1 MIAPPSRWAIR
12 AAHLVSLVVLPSA
25 LWRVGLVLGFS
36 MGGIEHG
43 APVHVTG
50 WEAVYVLGLS
60 VVTEGL
66 ALLTLGLVRP
76 WGERFPRRLVLGL
89 AGFGV
94 ISLALLW
101 GYAFRDFP
109 NVGEGSDA
117 LQFSDAGHVLLMVC
131 YTPLLLWAP
140 LLAAVTLNYA
150 RRTNVAGSEADGD
163 GRVHTQRRD
172 AVEARVEAD
181 RNRAR
186 GRLARVQDHERRE
199 GDAGG
204 RLAADRHCVP
214 TAVDRDGIS
223 VRVRPLD
230 RE

>member
-117 LQFSDAGHVLLMVC
+117 LRFTDAGSVLLFVC
-131 YTPLLLWAP
+131 YAPLLLWAP
-140 LLAAVTLNYA
+140 LLAAVTFDYA
-150 RRTNVAGSEADGD
+150 RRTK
-163 GRVHTQRRD
+163 RVCRR
-172 AVEARVEAD
+172 
-181 RNRAR
+181 
-186 GRLARVQDHERRE
+186 RRE
-199 GDAGG
+199 TIASAP
-204 RLAADRHCVP
+204 RAIR
-214 TAVDRDGIS
+214 R
-223 VRVRPLD
+223 
-230 RE
+230 

>member
-76 WGERFPRRLVLGL
+76 WGERFPRRFVLGL

-140 LLAAVTLNYA
+140 LLAAVTLDYA

-163 GRVHTQRRD
+163 GRGHTSRQPGPRFVTVSSSRTTLSSGVPVLPPPS
-172 AVEARVEAD
+172 AASVA
-181 RNRAR
+181 RAR
-186 GRLARVQDHERRE
+186 ARRHPPVRR
-199 GDAGG
+199 
-204 RLAADRHCVP
+204 
-214 TAVDRDGIS
+214 
-223 VRVRPLD
+223 
-230 RE
+230 

>member
-1 MIAPPSRWAIR
+1 MIAPPSRWAVR

-76 WGERFPRRLVLGL
+76 WGERFPRRFVLGL

-94 ISLALLW
+94 IALTLLW

-117 LQFSDAGHVLLMVC
+117 LRFSDAGHVLLVVC
-131 YTPLLLWAP
+131 YSPLLLWAP
-140 LLAAVTLNYA
+140 LLAAVTLDYA
-150 RRTNVAGSEADGD
+150 RRPATRHGGAP
-163 GRVHTQRRD
+163 
-172 AVEARVEAD
+172 
-181 RNRAR
+181 RAR
-186 GRLARVQDHERRE
+186 GARAWTPSVARARRV
-199 GDAGG
+199 AP
-204 RLAADRHCVP
+204 RPVRRRP
-214 TAVDRDGIS
+214 RRTAR
-223 VRVRPLD
+223 
-230 RE
+230 